1 MSDEPQLLARVHDG
15 IGHLTLNRPRA
26 INALTHR
33 MITGI
38 RDALGQWR
46 TDPRVRA
53 VLLDG
58 AGDRG
63 LCAGG
68 DIRGLR
74 ENVLAGR
81 PNDTRD
87 FWRDE
92 YTLCAVIANF
102 PKPYIALM
110 DGVTMGGGVGVASH
124 GSIRIVT
131 ERSRVAMPET
141 RIGLAPD
148 VGGTWLLA
156 RAPGEVGT
164 YLGMNAATMNP
175 ADAVWCGFADHVV
188 PSDRLDELREALFA
202 GDEDPAAIVARLEVD
217 PGAAPLEAEREW
229 IDACY
234 GADTAEEIVARL
246 ETAEMD
252 AARAAAAELADLC
265 PTSIVAT
272 LQGVRRSRERDHLR
286 DVLDQEYRTSSW
298 LLDRPDL
305 VEGIRARVVDKDN
318 APKWSPA
325 TLAEVDAAEV
335 ARVIE

>member
-1 MSDEPQLLARVHDG
+1 MSDEPQVRARVQNG
-15 IGHLTLNRPRA
+15 VGHLTLNRPRA

-33 MITGI
+33 MIISI

-46 TDPRVRA
+46 TDSRVHS

-74 ENVLAGR
+74 ENVLDDR

-92 YTLCAVIANF
+92 YTLCAVIANY
-102 PKPYIALM
+102 PKPYTVLM

-124 GSIRIVT
+124 GSIRVVT
-131 ERSRVAMPET
+131 ERSKIAMPET

-148 VGGTWLLA
+148 IGGTWLLS
-156 RAPGEVGT
+156 RAPGEIGT
-164 YLGMNAATMNP
+164 YLGLNAATMSG
-175 ADAVWCGFADHVV
+175 ADAVWCGFADHLV
-188 PSDRLDELREALFA
+188 PSTSLPMLRDALLA
-202 GDEDPAAIVARLEVD
+202 GEEPTAAVARLEVD
-217 PGAAPLEAEREW
+217 PGPAPLAAEQRW

-234 GADTAEEIVARL
+234 SAETVPEIIDRLVAAG
-246 ETAEMD
+246 TD
-252 AARAAAAELADLC
+252 AARAALSELAELC
-265 PTSIVAT
+265 PTSLVAT
-272 LQGVRRSRERDHLR
+272 LMGVRRSGQRDQLG

-318 APKWSPA
+318 APRWNPA
-325 TLAEVDAAEV
+325 TLAEVDVAEV
-335 ARVIE
+335 ERVIA

>member
-1 MSDEPQLLARVHDG
+1 MSDEPQVLARVENG
-15 IGHLTLNRPRA
+15 VGHLTLNRPRA

-33 MITGI
+33 MIISI

-46 TDPRVRA
+46 SDARVHS

-74 ENVLAGR
+74 ENVLASR

-92 YTLCAVIANF
+92 YTLCAVIANY
-102 PKPYIALM
+102 PKPYVALM

-124 GSIRIVT
+124 GSIRVVT
-131 ERSRVAMPET
+131 ERSTVAMPET

-148 VGGTWLLA
+148 IGGTWLLS
-156 RAPGEVGT
+156 RAPGEIGT
-164 YLGMNAATMNP
+164 YLGLNAATMTG
-175 ADAVWCGFADHVV
+175 ADAVWCGFADHLV
-188 PSDRLDELREALFA
+188 PSTNLPELRDALLA
-202 GDEDPAAIVARLEVD
+202 GDDPAAAVARFEAD
-217 PGAAPLEAEREW
+217 PGPAPLEANRDWVDSCYSAATVPEV
-229 IDACY
+229 ID
-234 GADTAEEIVARL
+234 RL
-246 ETAEMD
+246 DALGTD
-252 AARAAAAELADLC
+252 AARAASAELAELC
-265 PTSIVAT
+265 PTSLVAT
-272 LQGVRRSRERDHLR
+272 LAGVRRSRQRDHLR

-318 APKWSPA
+318 APRWNPA
-325 TLAEVDAAEV
+325 TIAEVDLAEVEQMIA
-335 ARVIE
+335 

>member
-1 MSDEPQLLARVHDG
+1 MSDEPQLLARVTNG
-15 IGHLTLNRPRA
+15 VGHLTLNRPRA
-26 INALTHR
+26 INAVTHR

-46 TDPRVRA
+46 TDPRVHA

-74 ENVLAGR
+74 ENVLAER

-92 YTLCAVIANF
+92 YTLCAVIANY
-102 PKPYIALM
+102 PKPYVALM

-131 ERSRVAMPET
+131 ERSKVAMPET

-148 VGGTWLLA
+148 IGGTWLLS
-156 RAPGEVGT
+156 RAPGEIGT
-164 YLGMNAATMNP
+164 YLGLNAAIMTGP
-175 ADAVWCGFADHVV
+175 DAVACGFADHVV
-188 PSDRLDELREALFA
+188 PSEHLAELRDAVLA
-202 GDEDPAAIVARLEVD
+202 GDDPADTVARFEVD
-217 PGAAPLEAEREW
+217 PGPAPLEAERGW
-229 IDACY
+229 IDECY
-234 GADTAEEIVARL
+234 SADTVPEIIDRL
-246 ETAEMD
+246 NSLGTD
-252 AARAAAAELADLC
+252 AARAASAELADLC
-265 PTSIVAT
+265 PTSLVAT
-272 LQGVRRSRERDHLR
+272 LLGVRRSGQRDHLR

-318 APKWSPA
+318 APRWNPA
-325 TLAEVDAAEV
+325 TIADVDAAEA
-335 ARVIE
+335 ARVIG